1 MIKTIIQAIQTKI
14 QAVTGVNYVDEDWG
28 QLDYFSPNFPVKF
41 PCVLIDVTNAGY
53 SNIGQ
58 DKQATPINR
67 QMADATISLTI
78 ANLKL
83 TNSSGLAP
91 QFQKD
96 NTWSI
101 HELIEE
107 IHKVVQ
113 GFRAVDNASGLIRV
127 SMNRTKRDDGVQE
140 YTVRYSANLNNV

>member
-1 MIKTIIQAIQTKI
+1 MKGIIQAIQTKI
-14 QAVTGVNYVDEDWG
+14 QAITGVKYVDEDWG

-41 PCVLIDVTNAGY
+41 PCVLIDVANANY

-58 DKQATPINR
+58 DKQAMPIHR

-78 ANLKL
+78 ANMKF
-83 TNSSGLAP
+83 TNSSGMAP
-91 QFQKD
+91 QSQKD

-113 GFRAVDNASGLIRV
+113 GFRTSDNATGLIRIG
-127 SMNRTKRDDGVQE
+127 MNRTKRDDGVQE
-140 YTVRYSANLNNV
+140 YTVRYSISLQNV

>member
-1 MIKTIIQAIQTKI
+1 MKAIIQAIQTKI
-14 QAVTGVNYVDEDWG
+14 QAVTGVKYVDEDWG

-41 PCVLIDVTNAGY
+41 PCVLIDVANANY

-67 QMADATISLTI
+67 QLADATISLTI

-83 TNSSGLAP
+83 TNSSGIAP

-101 HELIEE
+101 HELIED
-107 IHKVVQ
+107 IHKVIQ
-113 GFRAVDNASGLIRV
+113 GFRTTDNATGLIRIG
-127 SMNRTKRDDGVQE
+127 MNRTKRDDGVQE
-140 YTVRYSANLNNV
+140 YTVRYSCSLHNV

>member
-1 MIKTIIQAIQTKI
+1 MKGIIQAIQTKI
-14 QAVTGVNYVDEDWG
+14 QAITGVKYVDEDWG

-41 PCVLIDVTNAGY
+41 PCVLIDVANANY

-58 DKQATPINR
+58 DKQAMPINR

-78 ANLKL
+78 ANMKF
-83 TNSSGLAP
+83 TNSSGMAP
-91 QFQKD
+91 QSQKD

-113 GFRAVDNASGLIRV
+113 GFRTSDNATGLIRIG
-127 SMNRTKRDDGVQE
+127 MNRTKRDDGVQE
-140 YTVRYSANLNNV
+140 YTVRYSISLQNV

>member
-1 MIKTIIQAIQTKI
+1 MKALIQAIQSKI
-14 QAVTGVNYVDEDWG
+14 QTVTGVNYVDEDWG

-41 PCVLIDVTNAGY
+41 PCVLIDVTNATY

-58 DKQATPINR
+58 DKQAAPINR

-83 TNSSGLAP
+83 TNSSGMAP

-107 IHKVVQ
+107 IHKVIQ
-113 GFRAVDNASGLIRV
+113 GYKATDNATALIRV
-127 SMNRTKRDDGVQE
+127 GMNRTKRDDGVQE
-140 YTVRYSANLNNV
+140 YMVRYSLSLHNV

>member
-1 MIKTIIQAIQTKI
+1 MKALIQAIQTKI
-14 QAVTGVNYVDEDWG
+14 QAVTGVKYVDEDWG

-41 PCVLIDVTNAGY
+41 PCVLIDVANANY

-67 QMADATISLTI
+67 QMADATVSLTI

-113 GFRAVDNASGLIRV
+113 GYKATDKATALIRV
-127 SMNRTKRDDGVQE
+127 GMSRTKRDDGVQE
-140 YTVRYSANLNNV
+140 YTVRYSVNLNNV

>member
-1 MIKTIIQAIQTKI
+1 MKALIQAIQNKI

-41 PCVLIDVTNAGY
+41 PCVLIDVANANY

-67 QMADATISLTI
+67 QMADATVSLTI

-113 GFRAVDNASGLIRV
+113 GYKATDKATALIRV
-127 SMNRTKRDDGVQE
+127 GMSRTKRDDGVQE
-140 YTVRYSANLNNV
+140 YTVRYSVNLNNV